1 MEEKIIVAV
10 GNHPGLYDQSLFTY
24 RDTHRRSQAW
34 REVAETVG
42 HTEEVCRTR
51 WKSLRDRFRRENTRD
66 KEAKRSGA
74 ASSGEYKPWRF
85 TAVMGFLTPFLTE
98 RETSSNVPR
107 QTLPPSPCT
116 TPDPQ
121 LPSPV
126 PKEESQLGESQ
137 LGESQ
142 PASKPRQGRQDRR
155 RRMLRTGE
163 EGEGRCRPLRTGC
176 CQPSVLCACH
186 HLNFDEDELFF
197 RSLLPSMRRL
207 SIAKRA
213 RVRFAIHKAIF
224 EAELEEEEN

>member
-1 MEEKIIVAV
+1 MFQKMEEKIIVAV
-10 GNHPGLYDQSLFTY
+10 GNHPGLYDQSMFTY
-24 RDTHRRSQAW
+24 RDTHRRNQAW

-42 HTEEVCRTR
+42 HTEEGCRTR
-51 WKSLRDRFRRENTRD
+51 WKSLRDRFRRETTRD

-85 TAVMGFLTPFLTE
+85 TAVMGFLTPFITE
-98 RETSSNVPR
+98 RETSSNVSL

-121 LPSPV
+121 LSSPV
-126 PKEESQLGESQ
+126 PEEESQLGD
-137 LGESQ
+137 SQ
-142 PASKPRQGRQDRR
+142 PASHPTQGRQDKR
-155 RRMLRTGE
+155 RRMLRTGG

-176 CQPSVLCACH
+176 YQPSVLSPCH
-186 HLNFDEDELFF
+186 HFDFDEDEYFF